1 MVYLIE
7 RLLNFRYE
15 YLYKFGK
22 LEGGLHGGISLFD
35 FVSSYSLRCMYYGL
49 FSTKSLTIV

>member
-22 LEGGLHGGISLFD
+22 LEGGLHGEISLFD
-35 FVSSYSLRCMYYGL
+35 FVSSYSLRCIYYGL